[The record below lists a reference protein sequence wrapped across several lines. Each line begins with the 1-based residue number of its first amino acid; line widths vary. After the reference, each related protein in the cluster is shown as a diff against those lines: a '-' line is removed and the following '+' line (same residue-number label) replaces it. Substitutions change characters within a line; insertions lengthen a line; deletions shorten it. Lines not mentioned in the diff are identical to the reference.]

1 MPNLDTCTN
10 CTGRVTH
17 FWMHRDKVACSRQ
30 CSDEL
35 ARKDI
40 SGPVFRAPPSM
51 DLRAHLLKQ
60 HDPGDA
66 CNCRSC
72 RQRH

>member
-1 MPNLDTCTN
+1 MPNLDTCAH
-10 CTGRVTH
+10 CTGRVTRV
-17 FWMHRDKVACSRQ
+17 FMHRDKVACSRT
-30 CSDEL
+30 CRDDL
-35 ARKDI
+35 ARKDM
-40 SGPVFRAPPSM
+40 SGSVFIAPPPM

-72 RQRH
+72 RRRP